1 MTSTLSE
8 EEETGRCVSPQQTEP
23 GFEERPFM
31 DVGLSSEA
39 FPASFWKNAQSQR
52 GKNDLAFK
60 AFIWSSGTWS

>member
-8 EEETGRCVSPQQTEP
+8 EEETGRYVIPQQTEP
-23 GFEERPFM
+23 GFQERPFM

-39 FPASFWKNAQSQR
+39 FPTSFWKSAQSQR